1 VHLAVSPDGFRMV
14 FFQGHPEYDTI
25 SLLKEYKREV
35 MLFADGQRDQYP
47 PAPDHYVPER
57 EAAILDEYRDRLTAA
72 RDRGQP
78 IPSFPEQLIKE
89 RLDNTWHD
97 TAEAIVSNWMGLV
110 YQITHK
116 DRRQAFM
123 EGVDPANPLG
133 NLSLARGKQKMRFS
147 LSSHFQSFAAN
158 KNGGASLRHGK
169 PGFDQRFPG
178 PLGLAESTNNA

>member
-1 VHLAVSPDGFRMV
+1 
-14 FFQGHPEYDTI
+14 
-25 SLLKEYKREV
+25 

-47 PAPDHYVPER
+47 PLPDNYAPER

-78 IPSFPEQLIKE
+78 IPSFPEELIKE

-133 NLSLARGKQKMRFS
+133 NL
-147 LSSHFQSFAAN
+147 
-158 KNGGASLRHGK
+158 
-169 PGFDQRFPG
+169 
-178 PLGLAESTNNA
+178 